1 MTLGVSVVNRGSN
14 TWRDASLF
22 VLRLAVGTTF
32 IVHGYP
38 KLFPSGTAGFAGFL
52 QNLGFPIPGT
62 FAWIVSIVEFFGGMA
77 MILGLL
83 VRYVGALMTIEM
95 VVTSTKV
102 KMAHGTGFVGA
113 RGAGWELDFLLLAIA
128 LALLLAGAGAF
139 SLDAVLLGG
148 RRRATIP
155 RPGTTG

>member
-1 MTLGVSVVNRGSN
+1 MNRGSD

-22 VLRLAVGTTF
+22 VLRLALGATF

-52 QNLGFPIPGT
+52 QNLGFPVPGI
-62 FAWIVSIVEFFGGMA
+62 FGWIVSVVEFFGGMA

-95 VVTSTKV
+95 VVTSTRV
-102 KMAHGTGFVGA
+102 KMAHGTGFIGA
-113 RGAGWELDFLLLAIA
+113 RGTGWELDFLLLAIA

-139 SLDAVLLGG
+139 SLDAVLMG
-148 RRRATIP
+148 RRAGPSP
-155 RPGTTG
+155 RSGPAG

>member
-1 MTLGVSVVNRGSN
+1 
-14 TWRDASLF
+14 
-22 VLRLAVGTTF
+22 
-32 IVHGYP
+32 
-38 KLFPSGTAGFAGFL
+38 
-52 QNLGFPIPGT
+52 
-62 FAWIVSIVEFFGGMA
+62 
-77 MILGLL
+77 
-83 VRYVGALMTIEM
+83 MTIEM

>member
-1 MTLGVSVVNRGSN
+1 M
-14 TWRDASLF
+14 LF
-22 VLRLAVGTTF
+22 RSSSFV
-32 IVHGYP
+32 
-38 KLFPSGTAGFAGFL
+38 
-52 QNLGFPIPGT
+52 
-62 FAWIVSIVEFFGGMA
+62 
-77 MILGLL
+77 
-83 VRYVGALMTIEM
+83 M

-102 KMAHGTGFVGA
+102 KMAHGTGFVGS